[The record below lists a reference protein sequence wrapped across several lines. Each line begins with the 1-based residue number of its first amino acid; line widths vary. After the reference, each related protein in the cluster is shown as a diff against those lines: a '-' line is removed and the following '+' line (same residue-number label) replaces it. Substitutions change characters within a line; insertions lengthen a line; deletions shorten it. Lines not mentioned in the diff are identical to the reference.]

1 MQIDVTKLKTYQV
14 NRIHFDDNVDL
25 TNNEIDDYRIDKVED
40 VSVHGDITIDEND
53 ELELLATLKGTMIL
67 KDDITLEPVLYNF
80 DTEIE
85 EIINDNSF
93 IIDISDILWQN
104 ILTEIPSKIRKNND
118 DIELSGDGW
127 RVISEDKYNA
137 EKNKHNNPLA
147 SLSELLKMK
156 EDK

>member
-14 NRIHFDDNVDL
+14 SKIHFNEKVDL
-25 TNNEIDDYRIDKVED
+25 TNNPVDDYRISEVKD
-40 VSVHGDITIDEND
+40 VYVDGDVTINEQQ

-67 KDDITLEPVLYNF
+67 KDDVTFEPVQYNF
-80 DTEIE
+80 ETEIE

-104 ILTEIPSKIRKNND
+104 ILTEIPSKIRKDDD
-118 DIELSGDGW
+118 DIELYGDGW
-127 RVISEDKYNA
+127 RVISEEKYNE
-137 EKNKHNNPLA
+137 EKNKQNNPFANLD
-147 SLSELLKMK
+147 ELLKTK